1 MLSALSLALGAL
13 CSAPALWKVLEVLVS
28 SLPCAL
34 PVLSVPG
41 AAGAVIKFVFLGG
54 REETTAYLCLKT
66 YFVVSLVIYRMLTF
80 SSLLLSPLLHS
91 QSISPFFPS
100 LLTDQSPQ
108 RTLGVCEGPCFN
120 ICGFEMILLTLTGS
134 PG

>member
-1 MLSALSLALGAL
+1 MLSALALGAL
-13 CSAPALWKVLEVLVS
+13 CSLWKVLEVLVS
-28 SLPCAL
+28 FLPFVL
-34 PVLSVPG
+34 PMLSSPG

-80 SSLLLSPLLHS
+80 SSPLLSPSLHS

-108 RTLGVCEGPCFN
+108 RTLGACEGPCFN